1 MHSGEPPRTRRLLAD
16 LAVTLVAWG
25 YFLLAFVLAF
35 GPFYVLASLLPR
47 RDRSIQGLNRLYMRG
62 FFALLRAI
70 TPKQRW
76 CIDAAITE
84 IRGGVLLCN
93 HLSYLDP
100 LLLIAGLQRSS
111 TVVRA
116 DFFRL
121 PIFGWVLRSAGYL
134 PSQSSGRF
142 AALMLR
148 QMDTIPALLAAGGT
162 LFIFPEG
169 TRSRDGRLQ
178 PLQPAALKL
187 ARRLRV
193 PLHIWRIDNTQV
205 LFAPGR
211 FLFGAGCAN
220 TIRMQPVAVIRPGDA
235 LYQAPLP
242 QLSAQLHALM
252 DGRGAA
258 AARGTAHNAEHSPAP
273 RPSPLS
279 ETIEAQ
285 P

>member
-1 MHSGEPPRTRRLLAD
+1 MHTGEPPRIRRLLAD

-35 GPFYVLASLLPR
+35 GPFYAVASLLPR
-47 RDRSIQGLNRLYMRG
+47 RDRYIQGLNRLYIQG
-62 FFALLRAI
+62 FFTLLRAV
-70 TPKQRW
+70 TPRQRW
-76 CIDAAITE
+76 CIDAALAE
-84 IRGGVLLCN
+84 VRGGVLLCN

-121 PIFGWVLRSAGYL
+121 PIFGWVLRCAGYL
-134 PSQSSGRF
+134 PSRSSGRF
-142 AALMLR
+142 SALMLE
-148 QMDTIPALLAAGGT
+148 QMDKLPTHLAAGGV

-178 PLQPAALKL
+178 PLQPGALKL
-187 ARRLRV
+187 ARRLRA

-211 FLFGAGCAN
+211 FLFRTGLAN
-220 TIRMQPVAVIRPGDA
+220 TIRMQPVAVIGPEDA

-242 QLSAQLHALM
+242 QLTAQLHALLSGKGPTS
-252 DGRGAA
+252 DPG
-258 AARGTAHNAEHSPAP
+258 NAPCPDHLPPP
-273 RPSPLS
+273 RPCPLS
-279 ETIEAQ
+279 ETIKAQ
-285 P
+285 S